1 MTKARKFGINTPYVL
16 FVDYE
21 NRKIYMQYVAN
32 SMKMRDFLN
41 KDPPEQSS
49 SFFIFSFFHT
59 FLLLEILEIMDKIGQ
74 ILAKMHDIDLIHG
87 DLTTSN
93 ILITKSITEQ
103 SHILYFIDFGLS
115 YQRNTI
121 EDKAVD
127 LYVLERAFLSSHPNM
142 EKEVYF
148 FFYKTKNKRVC

>member
-1 MTKARKFGINTPYVL
+1 
-16 FVDYE
+16 
-21 NRKIYMQYVAN
+21 
-32 SMKMRDFLN
+32 
-41 KDPPEQSS
+41 
-49 SFFIFSFFHT
+49 
-59 FLLLEILEIMDKIGQ
+59 MDKIGQ

-103 SHILYFIDFGLS
+103 SHVLYFIDFGLS

-142 EKEVYF
+142 EKEVIF
-148 FFYKTKNKRVC
+148 VFIIKQRKSGLIV

>member
-1 MTKARKFGINTPYVL
+1 
-16 FVDYE
+16 
-21 NRKIYMQYVAN
+21 
-32 SMKMRDFLN
+32 
-41 KDPPEQSS
+41 
-49 SFFIFSFFHT
+49 
-59 FLLLEILEIMDKIGQ
+59 MDKIGQ

-93 ILITKSITEQ
+93 ILIAKNITEQ
-103 SHILYFIDFGLS
+103 SHVLYFIDFGLS

-142 EKEVYF
+142 EKEVIF
-148 FFYKTKNKRVC
+148 FFIIMKQRKSHIVRYHFEIL

>member
-1 MTKARKFGINTPYVL
+1 MVKARKFGINTPYIL
-16 FVDYE
+16 FADYD

-32 SMKMRDFLN
+32 SVKMRDFLN
-41 KDPPEQSS
+41 KNPPESS
-49 SFFIFSFFHT
+49 SYLKTVPIHN
-59 FLLLEILEIMDKIGQ
+59 LYLEIIEIMEKIGQ

-93 ILITKSITEQ
+93 ILITKNITEQ
-103 SHILYFIDFGLS
+103 SFVLYFIDFGLS

-142 EKEVYF
+142 EKEVSF
-148 FFYKTKNKRVC
+148 SFK